1 MTVLQRTDLTTS
13 PEGSVCRS
21 GGGRATRPR
30 FEDGAE

>member
-13 PEGSVCRS
+13 QKIQCCRS

-30 FEDGAE
+30 LEDGAE